1 MRLGGTHALVTGG
14 GSGIG
19 AAIARTLARDGAA
32 LTLVGRRREP
42 LEALAAETGAAI
54 ATADVADAHQVA
66 AAFAAARAAH
76 GPVTILVNNAGVAP
90 SAPFHRTTADDW
102 RRTMAVNADAL
113 FHCCQ
118 AALPDLRAAE
128 AGRIVTIA
136 STAGLKG
143 YAYTAAY
150 VASKHAAIGL
160 TRALA
165 VELAATPVTVN
176 AVCPGFTDTAI
187 VADAVANIALRR
199 CRARRTRA
207 FQSAGPPDRPA
218 GSRRRRIVAVP
229 ARQPLDHRT
238 GHRRRRGRSDVS
250 VAIREKHDGELA
262 DRSSVRLW
270 LRLLSCATVIEKRVK
285 RRLTEQFDATL
296 PRFDVMA
303 QLDRADDGMTMGA
316 LSSALLVSNGN
327 VTGVVQVL
335 ARDGLVALTPSPTDG
350 RVSIARLTDE
360 GRRQFAAMA
369 AAHHDWIEAMLAA
382 LSPAE
387 QDALYALLGK
397 LKQSIAAEPTEDRA

>member
-1 MRLGGTHALVTGG
+1 
-14 GSGIG
+14 
-19 AAIARTLARDGAA
+19 
-32 LTLVGRRREP
+32 
-42 LEALAAETGAAI
+42 
-54 ATADVADAHQVA
+54 
-66 AAFAAARAAH
+66 
-76 GPVTILVNNAGVAP
+76 
-90 SAPFHRTTADDW
+90 
-102 RRTMAVNADAL
+102 
-113 FHCCQ
+113 
-118 AALPDLRAAE
+118 
-128 AGRIVTIA
+128 
-136 STAGLKG
+136 
-143 YAYTAAY
+143 
-150 VASKHAAIGL
+150 
-160 TRALA
+160 
-165 VELAATPVTVN
+165 
-176 AVCPGFTDTAI
+176 
-187 VADAVANIALRR
+187 
-199 CRARRTRA
+199 
-207 FQSAGPPDRPA
+207 
-218 GSRRRRIVAVP
+218 
-229 ARQPLDHRT
+229 
-238 GHRRRRGRSDVS
+238 VS

-303 QLDRADDGMTMGA
+303 QLERAGADGMTMGA

-369 AAHHDWIEAMLAA
+369 AAHHDWIEAMLAT

>member
-19 AAIARTLARDGAA
+19 AAIARTLAAEGAA

-42 LEALAAETGAAI
+42 LEALATETGAAI

-76 GPVTILVNNAGVAP
+76 GPVTILVNNAGTAP

-118 AALPDLRAAE
+118 AALPDLKAAE

-187 VADAVANIALRR
+187 VADAVANIALRTGR
-199 CRARRTRA
+199 DADAARA
-207 FQSAGPPDRPA
+207 
-218 GSRRRRIVAVP
+218 
-229 ARQPLDHRT
+229 
-238 GHRRRRGRSDVS
+238 
-250 VAIREKHDGELA
+250 ELA
-262 DRSSVRLW
+262 RFNPQGRLIDPQEVAETVLW
-270 LRLLSCATVIEKRVK
+270 LC
-285 RRLTEQFDATL
+285 L
-296 PRFDVMA
+296 PASRSITGQAIAVAGGEVM
-303 QLDRADDGMTMGA
+303 
-316 LSSALLVSNGN
+316 
-327 VTGVVQVL
+327 
-335 ARDGLVALTPSPTDG
+335 
-350 RVSIARLTDE
+350 
-360 GRRQFAAMA
+360 
-369 AAHHDWIEAMLAA
+369 
-382 LSPAE
+382 
-387 QDALYALLGK
+387 
-397 LKQSIAAEPTEDRA
+397 